1 MLCFHQLR
9 LLAALVEPLACLS
22 FQDPCS
28 RHWCIALDDNDNGD
42 DGDEEEEDKTMMMNN
57 VSVSLPWL
65 TLQKLF
71 LRHLFPLFPELVYQI
86 MMFSQFDFEFSINI
100 RSHLFI
106 LINLSEC
113 IVVGNGIRLEY
124 EFL

>member
-1 MLCFHQLR
+1 MD
-9 LLAALVEPLACLS
+9 PLACLS
-22 FQDPCS
+22 FQDLCS
-28 RHWCIALDDNDNGD
+28 RHWCIALDDDDNGD
-42 DGDEEEEDKTMMMNN
+42 DGDEEEEDKKMMMNN